1 METIKVGMVGAGSWA
16 NHVHYPSLAEFG
28 DVSIVAICDLDRGR
42 LEETAVKYGIEKRY
56 TDYREMVEQSR
67 LDAAFIIMPPH
78 QLFDVAIH
86 CLKRGLNVFIEKPPG
101 ASLEQTRGMANTAER
116 NGCMTMVGFNRR
128 YIPLMRKVKSIVE
141 ERGPITQ
148 CVATYYKNMIG
159 QDLYFDGAVDLLTS
173 DGIHAVD
180 TMRWIG
186 GEVEKVAS
194 DVRSCYADYAN
205 SFNALIKF
213 RNGCSGSLTTNWAV
227 GRRVHA
233 FEMHAKGIS
242 AFVNPNEK
250 AVIYSDDK
258 EEGRVMT
265 TEEASGSGQFAKYY
279 GYFSEDRHFVDCVR
293 EGRQPET
300 SFVDAVKTMELV
312 GTILRS
318 KM

>member
-1 METIKVGMVGAGSWA
+1 MCIRDS
-16 NHVHYPSLAEFG
+16 
-28 DVSIVAICDLDRGR
+28 
-42 LEETAVKYGIEKRY
+42 
-56 TDYREMVEQSR
+56 
-67 LDAAFIIMPPH
+67 
-78 QLFDVAIH
+78 
-86 CLKRGLNVFIEKPPG
+86 
-101 ASLEQTRGMANTAER
+101 
-116 NGCMTMVGFNRR
+116 
-128 YIPLMRKVKSIVE
+128 
-141 ERGPITQ
+141 
-148 CVATYYKNMIG
+148 YKNMIG
-159 QDLYFDGAVDLLTS
+159 QGLYFDGAVDLLTS

-194 DVRSCYADYAN
+194 DVRSCSADHAN

-213 RNGCSGSLTTNWAV
+213 RNGCSGLLTTNWAV
-227 GRRVHA
+227 GKRVHT

-258 EEGRVMT
+258 EEGRVIT
-265 TEEASGSGQFAKYY
+265 NEESSGSGGFAKYY
-279 GYFSEDRHFVDCVR
+279 GYFAEDRHFVDCVR

-312 GTILRS
+312 EAIQRY